1 VAGKEMVEHP
11 LTDKAERIAESL
23 DLIGRQLDAGLKLM
37 LKESQGERKTID
49 MIRLLG
55 GMGCRAADIANW
67 LRAPLTSVAPILSR
81 MNVEK
86 PSKKSSKKPT
96 KKRRR

>member
-1 VAGKEMVEHP
+1 MAGKETIQHP
-11 LTDKAERIAESL
+11 LAESVIRVAESL
-23 DLIGRQLDAGLKLM
+23 DLIARQMDAALKLM

-55 GMGCRAADIANW
+55 GMDVRAADIANW
-67 LRAPLTSVAPILSR
+67 LGAPLTTVAPILSR
-81 MNVEK
+81 MK
-86 PSKKSSKKPT
+86 PEKKSSKKPS